1 MQKKIFPLREKLKA
15 SFIHLIISLLIFGLL
30 GGWLYFDLYPS
41 FYFNMSGGWQGLLLI
56 LSVDMVLGPLLTFLV
71 FNPHKKLREIVS
83 DLVIVGLVQM
93 AALSYG
99 IYTVY
104 QEHPRVVVLYEQ
116 GIATALPYR
125 EVKMEQALQQ
135 LDLDQFRR
143 LSGVP
148 LIINRAMEGKVRLMP
163 LQQVVNDL
171 KETDLAAR
179 KVIQDS
185 QDLMQLQALEQQH
198 GRVWV
203 IPVMGKYTGAYIV
216 VDKDLNYLGKI
227 GEKPVS

>member
-1 MQKKIFPLREKLKA
+1 
-15 SFIHLIISLLIFGLL
+15 
-30 GGWLYFDLYPS
+30 
-41 FYFNMSGGWQGLLLI
+41 
-56 LSVDMVLGPLLTFLV
+56 
-71 FNPHKKLREIVS
+71 
-83 DLVIVGLVQM
+83 
-93 AALSYG
+93 
-99 IYTVY
+99 
-104 QEHPRVVVLYEQ
+104 
-116 GIATALPYR
+116 
-125 EVKMEQALQQ
+125 
-135 LDLDQFRR
+135 
-143 LSGVP
+143 
-148 LIINRAMEGKVRLMP
+148 MP